1 MRDKPLILVVDDEKD
16 LREIMALKLNA
27 SGFEA
32 FVAANAKEAIDS
44 AKKLQP
50 DLVLMDIH
58 MPGESGTDAALEIKQ
73 NPETKDIKVAFL
85 SNLKDP
91 WPQTTPARDDLAKA
105 LGMEDF
111 IDKTEDLDLTVFKVR
126 EILSRGSKQ

>member
-1 MRDKPLILVVDDEKD
+1 MRDKPLILVVDDEQD
-16 LREIMALKLNA
+16 LREIMALKLGA

-32 FVAANAKEAIDS
+32 IVAADAKEAF
-44 AKKLQP
+44 AVTKKSHP

-73 NPETKDIKVAFL
+73 HPETKDIKVAFL

-91 WPQTTPARDDLAKA
+91 WPQTAPVRDDLAKS

-111 IDKTEDLDLTVFKVR
+111 IDKAEDLDIIVTKVR
-126 EILSRGSKQ
+126 EILARQ

>member
-1 MRDKPLILVVDDEKD
+1 MT
-16 LREIMALKLNA
+16 LKLNA
-27 SGFEA
+27 SGFEVI
-32 FVAANAKEAIDS
+32 VAADAKEAVAA
-44 AKKLQP
+44 AKKSHP

-91 WPQTTPARDDLAKA
+91 WPRTVPARNDLAKS
-105 LGMEDF
+105 LGMDDF
-111 IDKTEDLDLTVFKVR
+111 IDKTEDLDITVQKVK
-126 EILSRGSKQ
+126 EILARDSKQ

>member
-1 MRDKPLILVVDDEKD
+1 MREKPLILVVDDEQD
-16 LREIMALKLNA
+16 IREIMALKLSA
-27 SGFEA
+27 SGFDA
-32 FVAANAKEAIDS
+32 IVAIDAKEAVAS
-44 AKKLQP
+44 AKKSHP

-73 NPETKDIKVAFL
+73 NPETKDIKIAFL

-91 WPQTTPARDDLAKA
+91 WPQTAPARNDLAKS

-111 IDKTEDLDLTVFKVR
+111 IDKTEDLDLMVSKVR
-126 EILSRGSKQ
+126 EILSRDSKQ